1 MFSHRPRKARI
12 LRDMF
17 RLDFAVRDLTEAART
32 GSLGPAYGRE
42 AEVARVLEVLGAAER
57 KNVLVV
63 GPAGVGKKWFVEA
76 VAAASARK
84 APGGPRFLEIGA
96 SALQTETV
104 RVHEAVTELIE
115 ASSGDDA
122 PIIFIDGVFP
132 FLKAEDDSRRVVG
145 LVGGAIRRGAVRCM
159 GTVSDGEY
167 ERLANEAPSACRGL
181 EVVHLEP
188 MTEGQTVELLERFRP
203 ALEAQYGVKIDAK
216 ALARAVRLAVDY
228 LPDEPLPGK
237 AVRALRAAC
246 KRCKQRI
253 EATSPD
259 AKQPT
264 ESRLEHGGDTV
275 MSADVR
281 SAVDAMTPTDVL
293 ATEAATWEKR
303 LVERLKRDVFGQD
316 KALEQIA
323 AATATVRR
331 LFGGH
336 CCTACAMLFAGP
348 RGVGKCRT
356 ARVLAQKLV
365 GRYDNAIVFDM
376 AQYASADAAAG
387 IFGATSE
394 QAGNLDARALAVAV
408 RSLPLTLCVFDG
420 VERAH
425 RAALEAL
432 VRVVTSDSLAE
443 LGAPGGRSKRCL
455 FILTLNCAA
464 PPADVRRIP
473 AWLRGAVL
481 KHLPREVVEHCQ
493 TIVPFRPLS
502 PPAQRAI
509 LEYGLGDLRARL
521 ESQQVELR
529 VDNDVF
535 PILMARDERNAAAL
549 SWNLARHVLNPV
561 ARMIEAGL
569 FRSGD
574 TLAVVLEDGKIAVRR
589 DGPDGPLPEETP

>member
-1 MFSHRPRKARI
+1 
-12 LRDMF
+12 MF
-17 RLDFAVRDLTEAART
+17 RLDFAVKDLTEAARA

-42 AEVARVLEVLGAAER
+42 PEVARVLERLGAAKR

-76 VAAASARK
+76 VAAAAARK
-84 APGGPRFLEIGA
+84 GSGGPHFLEISA

-145 LVGGAIRRGAVRCM
+145 LLGGAIRRGAVRCI
-159 GTVSDGEY
+159 GALTDGEY
-167 ERLANEAPSACRGL
+167 ERLAEEGPSACRGL
-181 EVVHLEP
+181 EVVHLKPFSEEE
-188 MTEGQTVELLERFRP
+188 TLELLERFSP
-203 ALEAQYGVKIDAK
+203 ALEAQYGVKIDRK
-216 ALARAVRLAVDY
+216 ALSRAVRLAEDY
-228 LPDEPLPGK
+228 LPDQPLPGK

-246 KRCKQRI
+246 KRCKHRI
-253 EATSPD
+253 EAATPD
-259 AKQPT
+259 AKQPL
-264 ESRLEHGGDTV
+264 ESPLEHGGDTV

-281 SAVDAMTPTDVL
+281 SAVNAMTPTDVL
-293 ATEAATWEKR
+293 AAEAATWEKR
-303 LVERLKRDVFGQD
+303 LVQRLKRDVFGQD

-323 AATATVRR
+323 AATATVRK
-331 LFGGH
+331 LFGGPR
-336 CCTACAMLFAGP
+336 CTACAMLFAGP
-348 RGVGKCRT
+348 PGVGKCRT

-365 GRYDNAIVFDM
+365 GRHDNAIVFDM
-376 AQYASADAAAG
+376 AQYASAEAAAG

-420 VERAH
+420 VEQAH
-425 RAALEAL
+425 PAALEAL
-432 VRVVTSDSLAE
+432 VRVVTADSLAE

-464 PPADVRRIP
+464 PPDDDRRIP

-481 KHLPREVVEHCQ
+481 KHLPRDVVEHCQ
-493 TIVPFRPLS
+493 TIVPFRPLPS
-502 PPAQRAI
+502 EAQRAI
-509 LEYGLGDLRARL
+509 IEYGLADLRAQL
-521 ESQQVELR
+521 ESQQVDLR

-535 PILMARDERNAAAL
+535 PTLMARDERSAAAL
-549 SWNLARHVLNPV
+549 TRNVKRHILSPV
-561 ARMIEAGL
+561 TRMMEAGL
-569 FRSGD
+569 FRGGD
-574 TLAVVLEDGKIAVRR
+574 TLAVVLEDGRIAIRR